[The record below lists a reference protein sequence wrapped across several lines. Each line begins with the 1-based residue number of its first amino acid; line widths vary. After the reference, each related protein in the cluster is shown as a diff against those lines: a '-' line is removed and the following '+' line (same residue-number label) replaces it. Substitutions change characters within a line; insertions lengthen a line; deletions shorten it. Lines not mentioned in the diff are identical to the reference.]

1 MVFILAFLA
10 CPGGSKDSDSSG
22 GSCSG
27 APQIADYNIEC
38 YDRSCEWWVEADA
51 PIGRVEMTVTETAD
65 PTSTCGPAKGG
76 KGDVNECGVWQETHD
91 AFSVDGSVG
100 ACGERKAIS
109 LNVETDFRNQTDN
122 QSTLFDTEL
131 GELTVLI
138 EIYDTNG
145 DFSDCLVFGDEP
157 GYFSADCT
165 NVDN

>member
-76 KGDVNECGVWQETHD
+76 KGDVNECGVWQETHTG
-91 AFSVDGSVG
+91 FSLDGAVG
-100 ACGERKAIS
+100 ACGERQLIT
-109 LNVETDFRNQTDN
+109 LEIVYDYRDQVDN
-122 QSTLFDTEL
+122 RSTLFDREL
-131 GELTVLI
+131 GGVTALI
-138 EIYDTNG
+138 EIYDQDGNYA
-145 DFSDCLVFGDEP
+145 DCRVTGHDP
-157 GYFSADCT
+157 GYFSNVCS
-165 NVDN
+165 NVD

>member
-1 MVFILAFLA
+1 MLFIMAFLA
-10 CPGGSKDSDSSG
+10 CPSGSKDSDSGSG
-22 GSCSG
+22 GCGG
-27 APQIADYNIEC
+27 APAITNYNIEC
-38 YDRSCEWWVEADA
+38 NGGSCEWWVEADA
-51 PIGRVEMTVTETAD
+51 PMGNVVMTAAQTGD
-65 PTSTCGPAKGG
+65 PAGSCGP
-76 KGDVNECGVWQETHD
+76 KGDVNECGEWQETHD

-157 GYFSADCT
+157 SYFSADCT